1 MELLKSLLKP
11 LFKYYRQR
19 TRKSLLPTFSTS
31 MVGGPMQHLHKAKHG
46 KKGWA
51 EGPKVNSHTPSG
63 LDHANLECD

>member
-46 KKGWA
+46 KKGRNLSLHGVVLVGA
-51 EGPKVNSHTPSG
+51 HVGPRVLK
-63 LDHANLECD
+63 